1 MASTIPKTYRKE
13 IVDALDAESLKV
25 ALFTNSM
32 STWTGLVTTESTY
45 TQVAAAYTEATGSGY
60 VAGGST
66 LAVTPSYVGATNVA
80 IITADTTSAWTIT
93 GSLTCRYA
101 VIYENTGK
109 KIRAV
114 VDLGGDKIV
123 TDGTITVTWDATN
136 GILKVS

>member
-45 TQVAAAYTEATGSGY
+45 TQVAAADTEATGSGY

-114 VDLGGDKIV
+114 VDLGGDKTV
-123 TDGTITVTWDATN
+123 TDGTITITWDATN